1 MILSTVPGSIT
12 RVKQLVAATLTVPTS
27 STTSLTP
34 TTRSEI
40 FPECANLDSGILAD
54 IMIRDMLLPS
64 TIPLSKVFQFFV
76 HIQIVD
82 YFAIADKD

>member
-1 MILSTVPGSIT
+1 
-12 RVKQLVAATLTVPTS
+12 
-27 STTSLTP
+27 
-34 TTRSEI
+34 
-40 FPECANLDSGILAD
+40 
-54 IMIRDMLLPS
+54 MLLPS